1 MSYLPLLVLFL
12 AVVFLT
18 DIARNPKHQIHA
30 QPNSGLVDYQ
40 PPTADPAASFISPSP
55 SPPPPHGSGYNGH
68 HGGGYNRPSI
78 SYSRFPPNIHPRR
91 PVRPPP

>member
-1 MSYLPLLVLFL
+1 MSYLSLLVLFL
-12 AVVFLT
+12 SVFILT

-40 PPTADPAASFISPSP
+40 PPAADQAASFISPSP
-55 SPPPPHGSGYNGH
+55 SPSPPHGSGYNGH
-68 HGGGYNRPSI
+68 GGGYHRPSI
-78 SYSRFPPNIHPRR
+78 GYSRFPPHINPRR